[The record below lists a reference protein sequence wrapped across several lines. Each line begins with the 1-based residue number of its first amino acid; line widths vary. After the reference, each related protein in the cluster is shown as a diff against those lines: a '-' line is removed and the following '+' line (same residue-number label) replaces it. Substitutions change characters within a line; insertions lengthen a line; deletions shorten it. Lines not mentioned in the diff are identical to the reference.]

1 MSKNSLGL
9 DLCAMSNVVLRVG
22 QSLETGF
29 EQRRRRDEEKAAG
42 FIVLLIR
49 HPHIKT
55 SSKSPAGGLLSHI
68 RILNLDTKTP
78 TRVNAF
84 QEGFAFRRIFLLSS
98 CQCLTH

>member
-49 HPHIKT
+49 HNFTPPYIKT
-55 SSKSPAGGLLSHI
+55 SSRSPAGGLLSHI
-68 RILNLDTKTP
+68 HI
-78 TRVNAF
+78 
-84 QEGFAFRRIFLLSS
+84 S
-98 CQCLTH
+98 

>member
-22 QSLETGF
+22 QSLKTGF

-68 RILNLDTKTP
+68 HILITKTP
-78 TRVNAF
+78 PHQR
-84 QEGFAFRRIFLLSS
+84 
-98 CQCLTH
+98 